1 MAGEQRVE
9 DLFRSFA
16 EQRAPVR
23 FSGFLKHPPNCRT
36 IKQENAHMASLSLKL
51 LAVGAA
57 ISIGAI
63 LGANTSNAAPLAAS
77 SAVVELGGAP
87 LVQVDYRYGPY
98 RPPYRPAACMPGQAA
113 SKASRMGIRDPRVS
127 VNRNVV
133 RVSGWKRGL
142 RTALVFARAPGCP
155 IIR

>member
-1 MAGEQRVE
+1 
-9 DLFRSFA
+9 
-16 EQRAPVR
+16 
-23 FSGFLKHPPNCRT
+23 
-36 IKQENAHMASLSLKL
+36 MASLSLKL

-77 SAVVELGGAP
+77 PAVVELGAASAP
-87 LVQVDYRYGPY
+87 LVQVDYRYGHY
-98 RPPYRPAACMPGQAA
+98 RPPYRPAACTPGQAA

-127 VNRNVV
+127 ENRNVV

-142 RTALVFARAPGCP
+142 RTAVVFARAPGCP

>member
-1 MAGEQRVE
+1 
-9 DLFRSFA
+9 
-16 EQRAPVR
+16 
-23 FSGFLKHPPNCRT
+23 
-36 IKQENAHMASLSLKL
+36 MASLSLKL

-63 LGANTSNAAPLAAS
+63 LGANTSFAAPALAS
-77 SAVVELGGAP
+77 PIVVQNRNATSLP
-87 LVQVDYRYGPY
+87 LIDVQYRYGHRPY
-98 RPPYRPAACMPGQAA
+98 RVCTPGQAA
-113 SKASRMGIRDPRVS
+113 SKASRMGIRNARVV

-142 RTALVFARAPGCP
+142 RTAVVFGRAPGCP

>member
-1 MAGEQRVE
+1 
-9 DLFRSFA
+9 
-16 EQRAPVR
+16 
-23 FSGFLKHPPNCRT
+23 
-36 IKQENAHMASLSLKL
+36 MASLSLKL

-63 LGANTSNAAPLAAS
+63 LGANTSFAAPALAS
-77 SAVVELGGAP
+77 PIVIQHGTTSAP
-87 LVQVDYRYGPY
+87 LVDVQYRYGHRPY
-98 RPPYRPAACMPGQAA
+98 RVCTSGQAA
-113 SKASRMGIRDPRVS
+113 SKASRMGIRNARVV

-142 RTALVFARAPGCP
+142 RTAVVFARAPGCP